1 MNGMEGSTLVRL
13 ARESI
18 ATAFAGGRVV
28 VPREQWLAERRAAFV
43 TLRLRRSGELRGCI
57 GTLEAH
63 KPLGEAVVHYAR
75 LAAFED
81 RRFEPLTRAESD
93 IVLIDVS
100 VLSPHVPLPVAS
112 EADAQTQLART
123 RPGVLLNYRGL
134 SGVFLPQ
141 VWASLQDPREFLRH
155 LKEKAGLP
163 AQFWSDE
170 IELRTFACDEYA
182 EPDRLPSPRGA
193 S

>member
-1 MNGMEGSTLVRL
+1 MNVTEGATLVRL

-18 ATAFAGGRVV
+18 ETAFEGRRVE

-57 GTLEAH
+57 GTLEAR
-63 KPLGEAVVHYAR
+63 KPLGETVIDYAR

-81 RRFEPLTRAESD
+81 RRFEPLTRAELD

-100 VLSPHVPLPVAS
+100 VLSPHVPLPVES
-112 EADAQTQLART
+112 EADAHAKLERA
-123 RPGVLLNYRGL
+123 RPGVLLSYRGRR
-134 SGVFLPQ
+134 GVFLPQ

-163 AQFWSDE
+163 GQFWSDE
-170 IELRTFACDEYA
+170 IDLRTFVCEEYTES
-182 EPDRLPSPRGA
+182 EPPPAPEAA

>member
-1 MNGMEGSTLVRL
+1 MNVTEGSTLVRL

-18 ATAFAGGRVV
+18 ETAFEGGRVV
-28 VPREQWLAERRAAFV
+28 VPREQWLAEQRAAFV

-63 KPLGEAVVHYAR
+63 KPLGEAVIDYAR

-81 RRFEPLTRAESD
+81 RRFEPLTRAELD

-100 VLSPHVPLPVAS
+100 VLSAHVPLPVES
-112 EADAQTQLART
+112 EADAHAKLERT
-123 RPGVLLNYRGL
+123 RPGVLLSYRGRR
-134 SGVFLPQ
+134 GVFLPQ

-163 AQFWSDE
+163 GQFWSDE
-170 IELRTFACDEYA
+170 IDLRTFACEEYA
-182 EPDRLPSPRGA
+182 EPDPPPAPEAA